1 MESTFLAL
9 EAQLKKAGVQLL
21 DLEDNLVDELWRKEG
36 TRPERPS
43 ESVTMLEECYSGLGL
58 E

>member
-9 EAQLKKAGVQLL
+9 QGQLQKAGVQLL

-36 TRPERPS
+36 TRPERP
-43 ESVTMLEECYSGLGL
+43 
-58 E
+58 